1 MVMDYMKE
9 HWRWVIGVWVVV
21 VGIIVASIFL
31 S

>member
-1 MVMDYMKE
+1 MDYMKE

-21 VGIIVASIFL
+21 VGIIVASLFF